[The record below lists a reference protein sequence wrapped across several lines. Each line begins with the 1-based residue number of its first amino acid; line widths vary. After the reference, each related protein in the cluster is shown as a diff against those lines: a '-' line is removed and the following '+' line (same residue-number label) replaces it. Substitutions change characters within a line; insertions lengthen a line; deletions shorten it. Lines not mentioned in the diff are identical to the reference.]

1 METSLA
7 YNATFDAYCSCVG
20 NGFAPTAPFFEIL
33 KAPNGVR
40 CLRLIFPHER
50 DACKT
55 KAGACS
61 RHGDACATFFGT
73 SAMPAKHKQMPAA
86 DMAMPAPQLFQY
98 TRDACKTKAGACS
111 RHGDARAPIFSIHA
125 RCRST
130 VFTML
135 LFKSLKEMGVYQTA
149 FWTV

>member
-1 METSLA
+1 
-7 YNATFDAYCSCVG
+7 
-20 NGFAPTAPFFEIL
+20 
-33 KAPNGVR
+33 
-40 CLRLIFPHER
+40 
-50 DACKT
+50 
-55 KAGACS
+55 
-61 RHGDACATFFGT
+61 
-73 SAMPAKHKQMPAA
+73 MPAKHKQMPAA

-111 RHGDARAPIFSIHA
+111 RHGDARAPIFSIRA

-135 LFKSLKEMGVYQTA
+135 PFKSLKEMGVYQTA